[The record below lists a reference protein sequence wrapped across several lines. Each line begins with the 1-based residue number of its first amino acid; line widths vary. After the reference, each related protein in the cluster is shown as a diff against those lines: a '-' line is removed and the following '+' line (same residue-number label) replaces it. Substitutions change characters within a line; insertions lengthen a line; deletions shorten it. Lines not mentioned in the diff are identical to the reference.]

1 MHSQL
6 LDERRFTQ
14 VIDLL
19 AGIRDPQ
26 LNDQARVSLAMRLMG
41 EAVTDKELDPST
53 SKPRQRYQ
61 RQRK

>member
-26 LNDQARVSLAMRLMG
+26 LNGQARVSLAMRLMG
-41 EAVTDKELDPST
+41 DIEASKALDPS
-53 SKPRQRYQ
+53 RQHDLNDTGSDI
-61 RQRK
+61 